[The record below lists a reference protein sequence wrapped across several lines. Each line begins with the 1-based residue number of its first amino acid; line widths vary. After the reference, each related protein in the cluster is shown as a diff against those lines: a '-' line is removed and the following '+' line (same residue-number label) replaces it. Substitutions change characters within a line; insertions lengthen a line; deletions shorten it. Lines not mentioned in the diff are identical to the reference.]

1 MSLSDPVLLIGRHS
15 NRVRFCLVFR
25 SFFYAFGHEE
35 HLQSM
40 ALRSAGTRK
49 GLTAPLARAV
59 RRPDAHA
66 FRTCLPGMPKKITV
80 EDTCGTEIRT

>member
-59 RRPDAHA
+59 RRPDGRLSH
-66 FRTCLPGMPKKITV
+66 FGRRTKRA
-80 EDTCGTEIRT
+80 GTSVR